1 MLRLDIDIQH
11 ARLGLSI
18 RSPETQV
25 TIPKPSANVESE
37 PPAFY
42 VDIQLPR
49 VYINARQ
56 AFGDIGLKD
65 LLSLAREQ
73 ARRAR
78 EKGLEAIGNI
88 AADGDE
94 LAAIEH
100 GDRVAEITAAAAW
113 PEEDRVLNVDARPK
127 HPPEIIV
134 VGGVEFSATWGYVET
149 SWRNDWIDVDLCWGA
164 VDAYLRQKAD
174 IEIRAIGN
182 RLSLVA

>member
-11 ARLGLSI
+11 AKLGLEI
-18 RSPETQV
+18 EQPKTNV
-25 TIPKPSANVESE
+25 TIPKPSARVETE

-42 VDIQLPR
+42 VDIDLPR
-49 VYINARQ
+49 MYINARK

-73 ARRAR
+73 AQRAR
-78 EKGLEAIGNI
+78 EKGWKAIGGI
-88 AADGDE
+88 SADGDQM
-94 LAAIEH
+94 AAIEH
-100 GDRVAEITAAAAW
+100 GARVAQVTAAGAW

-127 HPPEIIV
+127 HSPEMIV

-149 SWRNDWIDVDLCWGA
+149 NWRNEWIDLDLRWGA
-164 VDAYLRQKAD
+164 VRTYLRQKAH
-174 IEIRAIGN
+174 IEIRAVGN